1 MNPNPFKP
9 TAGKRPP
16 ILIGRESVV
25 EDFEE
30 GLDNGAG
37 APGRL
42 MLITGNRGCGKTVLL
57 RELQRLASEHGWSDV
72 GRGGASKGRDIA
84 RASQRAP

>member
-9 TAGKRPP
+9 TADKRPP
-16 ILIGRESVV
+16 ILIGRESVI

-42 MLITGNRGCGKTVLL
+42 MLITL
-57 RELQRLASEHGWSDV
+57 RLAY
-72 GRGGASKGRDIA
+72 AIA
-84 RASQRAP
+84 WPTRFARINPL

>member
-30 GLDNGAG
+30 GSIT
-37 APGRL
+37 APERRVGS
-42 MLITGNRGCGKTVLL
+42 CSL
-57 RELQRLASEHGWSDV
+57 RETAAAAKRFSCGSCNV
-72 GRGGASKGRDIA
+72 
-84 RASQRAP
+84 

>member
-16 ILIGRESVV
+16 ILIGRESVIEV
-25 EDFEE
+25 FEE

-57 RELQRLASEHGWSDV
+57 RV
-72 GRGGASKGRDIA
+72 GGCLRFCFAWLMRPLGR
-84 RASQRAP
+84 RASLE

>member
-1 MNPNPFKP
+1 M
-9 TAGKRPP
+9 
-16 ILIGRESVV
+16 LIGRESVI

-57 RELQRLASEHGWSDV
+57 RELARMGGCLRFRFAWLMRPL
-72 GRGGASKGRDIA
+72 GR
-84 RASQRAP
+84 RASLE

>member
-16 ILIGRESVV
+16 ILIGRESVI

-42 MLITGNRGCGKTVLL
+42 MLITGNRGCGSCNVWPASADGRLSPILL
-57 RELQRLASEHGWSDV
+57 RLAYATAWPT
-72 GRGGASKGRDIA
+72 RFA
-84 RASQRAP
+84 RINPL

>member
-16 ILIGRESVV
+16 ILIGRESVI

-30 GLDNGAG
+30 GLDNGPERRVG
-37 APGRL
+37 S
-42 MLITGNRGCGKTVLL
+42 CSL
-57 RELQRLASEHGWSDV
+57 RE
-72 GRGGASKGRDIA
+72 IA
-84 RASQRAP
+84 AAARRFSCGSCNV

>member
-16 ILIGRESVV
+16 ILIGRESVI

-30 GLDNGAG
+30 GSITAPDAGQAHTHYGKPRLRQDGSPAG
-37 APGRL
+37 AA
-42 MLITGNRGCGKTVLL
+42 T
-57 RELQRLASEHGWSDV
+57 S
-72 GRGGASKGRDIA
+72 
-84 RASQRAP
+84 SQ

>member
-16 ILIGRESVV
+16 ILIGRESVI

-37 APGRL
+37 QAHAHYGKPRL
-42 MLITGNRGCGKTVLL
+42 WQNGS
-57 RELQRLASEHGWSDV
+57 LAGTAAFS
-72 GRGGASKGRDIA
+72 
-84 RASQRAP
+84 